1 MDYKIFYFILFLIVL
16 SLCCYVQ
23 AFSSCGKQGL
33 LSSCSA
39 RVSRC
44 SGFSCCGA
52 QALGKQA
59 SGIVACRFSS
69 CRSRTLEHSRL
80 SSCGAWVQLLQGM
93 WNLPRPGIKPV
104 YPALAVRFLS
114 DFIVRTREVQTI
126 KIVIPRH
133 GWHDAEVG
141 AELELGMYDVYYR
154 STPLKG
160 KGQD

>member
-1 MDYKIFYFILFLIVL
+1 M
-16 SLCCYVQ
+16 
-23 AFSSCGKQGL
+23 
-33 LSSCSA
+33 
-39 RVSRC
+39 
-44 SGFSCCGA
+44 
-52 QALGKQA
+52 
-59 SGIVACRFSS
+59 
-69 CRSRTLEHSRL
+69 
-80 SSCGAWVQLLQGM
+80 
-93 WNLPRPGIKPV
+93 